1 MSVTNWTSN
10 FDIYDGEQAQNLHR
24 LFDEARGHCPVV
36 WSNAHGGYWLVS
48 GATES
53 RTILQDDRTF
63 TSERGKNIPERQP
76 IRMPPMDVDG
86 AEHQAFRRVLN
97 RFFSKSAILQHEAL
111 FRDVA
116 MSIVRDLRDK
126 RQMEVISEFASPF
139 TIKTLASVILNLD
152 LDDVQ
157 RAQQPVEMIG
167 GENSPAGWTLLR
179 TLVAEILGAR
189 RSASNSDD
197 DMLGAIVSGTVQGRP
212 ITEEEQEGIL
222 MILLLGGLD
231 TTKAAISN
239 IAYRVASRP
248 GLEARIRD
256 PEWIRQEMDEFLRY
270 DSPVTGL
277 ARWVTEDVE
286 VAGQRMQAGDPV
298 MVCYGAA
305 NRDAREFS
313 EPSRLDLHRSQ
324 NRHLAFGVG
333 IHRCIGAHFAR
344 LQIALAFEALLS
356 SFTNFRLVDEQ
367 PPMWAA
373 GSARH
378 LTELHVQFDR
388 A

>member
-1 MSVTNWTSN
+1 MNWTSD
-10 FDIYDGEQAQNLHR
+10 FDIYDGAQAQSLHS
-24 LFDEARGHCPVV
+24 LFDEARDHCPVV
-36 WSNAHGGYWLVS
+36 WNNASGGYWLVS

-53 RTILQDDRTF
+53 RAILQDDKTF

-76 IRMPPMDVDG
+76 IKMPPMDVDG
-86 AEHQAFRRVLN
+86 AEHQAFRRLLN
-97 RFFSKSAILQHEAL
+97 GFFSKSAITRHEAL

-116 MSIVRDLRDK
+116 VSLVRDFQEK

-157 RAQQPVEMIG
+157 RAQRPVEMIG

-179 TLVAEILGAR
+179 SLVAEILGAR
-189 RSASNSDD
+189 RSAGHSDD
-197 DMLGAIVSGTVQGRP
+197 DMLGAIVNGTVQGRP
-212 ITEEEQEGIL
+212 VTEEEQEGIL

-231 TTKAAISN
+231 TTRAAISN
-239 IAYRVASRP
+239 IAYRVATTP
-248 GLEARIRD
+248 GLEARIRE
-256 PEWIRQEMDEFLRY
+256 PEWIRREMDEFLRY

-286 VAGQRMQAGDPV
+286 VAGQRLQAGDPV

-305 NRDAREFS
+305 NRDAREFD
-313 EPSRLDLHRSQ
+313 EPSLLDLDRSP
-324 NRHLAFGVG
+324 NRHLAFGAG

-344 LQIALAFEALLS
+344 LQIAVAFEVLLS
-356 SFTNFRLVDEQ
+356 SFTNFRLVDDQ
-367 PPMWAA
+367 PPLWAP
-373 GSARH
+373 GNARH
-378 LTELHVQFDR
+378 LTALHIRFDR
-388 A
+388 RMQT